1 MFPLGSVLL
10 PGMLLPLHVFE
21 PRYRA
26 MVDRCLAGDHEF
38 GVVLIERGREVGGGD
53 VRTSAGT
60 LARIAEARQF
70 PDGRWAL
77 AAELGERVAPVASL
91 ELPEDPAALAW
102 AVAAIA
108 PLGPVDRHHVLIAP
122 SLAARLALLQQLLA
136 EQEDVLRFRLSQDD

>member
-1 MFPLGSVLL
+1 MSTEERGAATGAAGRLEGRVALVS
-10 PGMLLPLHVFE
+10 GGARGIGAAHV
-21 PRYRA
+21 RA
-26 MVDRCLAGDHEF
+26 LAGEGAH
-38 GVVLIERGREVGGGD
+38 VLIGD
-53 VRTSAGT
+53 VREEEGA
-60 LARIAEARQF
+60 
-70 PDGRWAL
+70 AL